1 MHKATD
7 IYISFILFIW
17 GILNWIYATR
27 ITSDVKV
34 FSSLKEVIIYIVVII
49 LYLIIQVFYINKSK
63 IHIINILLLSL
74 PTIIWFIILKNSLSI
89 DGFFKYD
96 GLVYTFGFFVMI
108 VVLFYNFYKIVLKY
122 NTHS

>member
-7 IYISFILFIW
+7 IFISFILFIW

>member
-7 IYISFILFIW
+7 IFISFILFIW

-34 FSSLKEVIIYIVVII
+34 FSSLKEVIIHIVVII

>member
-7 IYISFILFIW
+7 IFISFILCIW

>member
-7 IYISFILFIW
+7 IFISFILFIW

-108 VVLFYNFYKIVLKY
+108 VVLF
-122 NTHS
+122 